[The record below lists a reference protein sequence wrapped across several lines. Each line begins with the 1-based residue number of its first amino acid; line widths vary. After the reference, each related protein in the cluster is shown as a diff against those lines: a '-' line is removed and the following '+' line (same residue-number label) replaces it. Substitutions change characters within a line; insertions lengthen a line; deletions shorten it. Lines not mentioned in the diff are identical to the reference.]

1 MTKIV
6 VLGSGLLGLLAR
18 RKEVLP
24 AQECRQWQKALLAR
38 GVRVILPE
46 ITDFE
51 VRRELLRIN
60 SLESILRLDR
70 LSGKIEYLSIATAAM
85 RLAAVLWAQGRKSG
99 QPMADPK
106 ELDCDV
112 ILAAQT
118 ILLGE
123 AGTVTATTNVGHL
136 TRYAAVLHW
145 KYV

>member
-6 VLGSGLLGLLAR
+6 VLGSGLLDLLAR

-24 AQECRQWQKALLAR
+24 AQGCRQWQKALLAS
-38 GVRVILPE
+38 GVRVVLPE

-70 LSGKIEYLSIATAAM
+70 LSEKIEYLPIATAAM

-99 QPMADPK
+99 QPTADPK
-106 ELDCDV
+106 ELDGDV

-118 ILLGE
+118 ILFGE
-123 AGTVTATTNVGHL
+123 AGTVTATTNVRHL
-136 TRYAAVLHW
+136 TRYAAALHW
-145 KYV
+145 KDV